1 MKKRFAVGQ
10 LVDAF
15 LPLVAVVAALLVG
28 AISLLLLG
36 VDPIE
41 AYKAMFSGA
50 FANKNGL
57 ADTFVKAT
65 PLLLVGLGI
74 VIAFRANVINI
85 GAEGQLIVGALLST
99 YLAVELGE
107 TWPSYLVI
115 LICLLMGAL
124 AGAIWGG
131 IPGVL
136 KAYLNVNEILSTIMM
151 NSIAIQVGFFLL
163 RGPMIDPAELAA
175 GTNIPHSARIP
186 KIVDLAR
193 FTDIAKW
200 LGFTDS
206 AKKLEMTGFGA
217 EIYGLLVEPTR
228 FHIGFI
234 FAIIMAVVVYILL
247 WRTTIGYRIRAVGL
261 NPHAARYAGINVSGY
276 TILSMALS
284 GAFAGLAGA
293 VEIVGLHHRMFEPL
307 AVSAGY
313 GFSGIVVALFGKL
326 HPLGAIPSAVLF
338 GGLLVG
344 GDKMQRAVQVPQVL
358 ITALMGVIILFVVSS
373 DIWSRRRASRRVTA
387 NLDLDL
393 DDDNN
398 ETTTGSPVDVDNENE
413 ANPESAKEV
422 EGAS

>member
-36 VDPIE
+36 ADPIE

-57 ADTFVKAT
+57 ADTLVKAT

-74 VIAFRANVINI
+74 VIAFRASVINI

-115 LICLLMGAL
+115 LICLVMGAL
-124 AGAIWGG
+124 AGAIWAG

-186 KIVDLAR
+186 KIVDLPR
-193 FTDIAKW
+193 FTDIAKS
-200 LGFTDS
+200 LGFTES
-206 AKKLEMTGFGA
+206 AKKLEMTGFSA

-261 NPHAARYAGINVSGY
+261 NPHAARYAGINVPGY
-276 TILSMALS
+276 MILSMSLS

-326 HPLGAIPSAVLF
+326 HPLGAIPSAMLF

-387 NLDLDL
+387 NLSDEK
-393 DDDNN
+393 
-398 ETTTGSPVDVDNENE
+398 ETK
-413 ANPESAKEV
+413 PEPSKEV
-422 EGAS
+422 EGVS